1 MVFLKGLEEWGGQ
14 KLESREPARVERN
27 WQIPS
32 MFWIGPQKGCIGPAS
47 DYFISE
53 IELS

>member
-1 MVFLKGLEEWGGQ
+1 MFSKGLEEWGGQ

-32 MFWIGPQKGCIGPAS
+32 MFWIGPQKGYIGPAS

-53 IELS
+53 TELS